1 MHAPRRKGA
10 TGGPLLA
17 AHQQSG
23 KEHGHHYRT
32 PLGRYAYGRTRS
44 SSLFLILSVQCD
56 LKRKCTALPSV
67 AASAA
72 YFETAFLVSIHHRGT
87 WKGILVASFT
97 SPRGPSTIS
106 SEVDVPLS

>member
-1 MHAPRRKGA
+1 MPPAGHYWPPTSSHVRNMGS
-10 TGGPLLA
+10 TT
-17 AHQQSG
+17 
-23 KEHGHHYRT
+23 EH
-32 PLGRYAYGRTRS
+32 PLGRYAYGRTQS
-44 SSLFLILSVQCD
+44 FSLFLILSVQCD
-56 LKRKCTALPSV
+56 LKRKCTALLSV

-97 SPRGPSTIS
+97 SPRGDSTIS